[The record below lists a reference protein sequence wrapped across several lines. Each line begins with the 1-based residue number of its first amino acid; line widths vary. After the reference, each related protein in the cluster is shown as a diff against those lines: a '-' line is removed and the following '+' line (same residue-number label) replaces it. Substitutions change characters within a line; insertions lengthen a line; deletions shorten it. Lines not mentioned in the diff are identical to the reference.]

1 MTHAKSKLALYSA
14 GLCCAA
20 ALSLSGCVATSRE
33 MIDLRDDIAQLQAT
47 LSIVQRNQ
55 ADISVKMDSV
65 STSMGALTEELQA
78 TQNHMSLLS
87 QRLDDVESNINQR
100 VGRLSEKVA
109 PTGAAST
116 AIEPAPSE
124 LYRMAYSDFSRGKYD
139 VAYEGFKVYLEKY
152 PKGELAPQAQYYMG
166 ECLYSQNDWR
176 RALDQYDLVEKMFP
190 RSDSVAPARLKQ
202 AQCLELLG
210 QLRESRDVLKTIIKD
225 FPNSQEATTARDKLN
240 TVKLPSS

>member
-1 MTHAKSKLALYSA
+1 MARILQRAAKYGA
-14 GLCCAA
+14 GLSITAVLC
-20 ALSLSGCVATSRE
+20 LSGCIATSRE

-55 ADISVKMDSV
+55 ADISVKMDSLT
-65 STSMGALTEELQA
+65 TSMSALTEELSA

-100 VGRLSEKVA
+100 VVKLSEKVA
-109 PTGAAST
+109 PTGAAPT

-152 PKGELAPQAQYYMG
+152 PKGELAPQAQFYLG
-166 ECLYSQNDWR
+166 ECLYSQNDWSK
-176 RALDQYDLVEKMFP
+176 ALDQYDLVERMFP
-190 RSDSVAPARLKQ
+190 RSESVAPARLKR

-210 QLRESRDVLKTIIKD
+210 QLRESREVLKSLIKD
-225 FPNSQEATTARDKLN
+225 FPNSQEAVTARDKLN
-240 TVKLPSS
+240 TAKLPSS